1 MPFFVI
7 KYRQYWEFC
16 FKTYNNRLLQT
27 QFLATKQTR
36 MLGEG
41 ILLNIFNFLLATDTS
56 AEEET
61 KAFNYGTFADTTW
74 GGTIN
79 DFLKNHLVT
88 ITILLIVMAA
98 IFCVV
103 LGFLMMKTEKPETQ
117 ETYKK
122 RMIQICVTLGV
133 CLILVWI
140 LKWVLNSPGFKSF
153 IETIYNNIS
162 GAINSD
168 QSSGTKTDTGS
179 SGGTGTGGTGTGGSG
194 GSSGGGSLKPNQ
206 DAMK

>member
-7 KYRQYWEFC
+7 KYKQYWGFC
-16 FKTYNNRLLQT
+16 FKTYNRLLQT
-27 QFLATKQTR
+27 QFIATKQTQ

-56 AEEET
+56 TEKKTET
-61 KAFNYGTFADTTW
+61 FEDYNTFAKSSW
-74 GGTIN
+74 GKPI
-79 DFLKNHLVT
+79 DEFLTNHLVT

-153 IETIYNNIS
+153 IEKIYNDIS

-168 QSSGTKTDTGS
+168 QSSGTGS
-179 SGGTGTGGTGTGGSG
+179 SGN
-194 GSSGGGSLKPNQ
+194 KEV
-206 DAMK
+206 ME